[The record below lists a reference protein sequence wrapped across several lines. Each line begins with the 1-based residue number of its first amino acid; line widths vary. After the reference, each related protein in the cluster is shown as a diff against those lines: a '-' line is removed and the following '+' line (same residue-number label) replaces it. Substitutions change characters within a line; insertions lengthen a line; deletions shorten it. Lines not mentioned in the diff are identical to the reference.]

1 MKQSSVASRRS
12 SATKNAV
19 ILSKGGLPRALRG
32 PQQLPLL
39 GQSAGNPSRRI
50 WVLRGKIFALFL
62 ALTLLVAPL
71 RAQDVN
77 MRFSS
82 LGHKMICGCGCN
94 QILLECNH
102 VGCPLS
108 EGMRNELT
116 AALKRGQSDGQIL
129 DTFVEKYG
137 PTILAAPTMSGF
149 NLTAWITPFAV
160 LLAAF
165 ASAVL
170 VIRGWKRRPLRA
182 VATAPQ
188 NAAPYLD
195 EVRRET
201 EL

>member
-1 MKQSSVASRRS
+1 MRQRPAVSSQRS
-12 SATKNAV
+12 AKA
-19 ILSKGGLPRALRG
+19 
-32 PQQLPLL
+32 
-39 GQSAGNPSRRI
+39 
-50 WVLRGKIFALFL
+50 FALLL
-62 ALTLLVAPL
+62 AVALLAVPL

-77 MRFSS
+77 RRFSS

-129 DTFVEKYG
+129 DAFVEKYG

-170 VIRGWKRRPLRA
+170 VVRSWKKRPLRA
-182 VATAPQ
+182 LSSAAAPQ
-188 NAAPYLD
+188 DTAPYLE

>member
-1 MKQSSVASRRS
+1 MRQRSARVA
-12 SATKNAV
+12 V
-19 ILSKGGLPRALRG
+19 
-32 PQQLPLL
+32 LL
-39 GQSAGNPSRRI
+39 I
-50 WVLRGKIFALFL
+50 CL
-62 ALTLLVAPL
+62 ALVAPL
-71 RAQDVN
+71 GAQQDVN

-116 AALKRGQSDGQIL
+116 AALKRGQSDGRIL
-129 DTFVEKYG
+129 DAFVEKYG
-137 PTILAAPTMSGF
+137 TTILAAPTMSGF

-160 LLAAF
+160 LLVAF

-182 VATAPQ
+182 VA
-188 NAAPYLD
+188 AASQPATPYLD

>member
-1 MKQSSVASRRS
+1 MRQRSVRV
-12 SATKNAV
+12 AV
-19 ILSKGGLPRALRG
+19 
-32 PQQLPLL
+32 LL
-39 GQSAGNPSRRI
+39 I
-50 WVLRGKIFALFL
+50 CL
-62 ALTLLVAPL
+62 ALAAPL

-129 DTFVEKYG
+129 EAFVDKYG

-160 LLAAF
+160 LLVAF

-170 VIRGWKRRPLRA
+170 VIRGWWKRPHGA

-188 NAAPYLD
+188 NA
-195 EVRRET
+195 T
-201 EL
+201 

>member
-1 MKQSSVASRRS
+1 MRQRLTQVA
-12 SATKNAV
+12 
-19 ILSKGGLPRALRG
+19 
-32 PQQLPLL
+32 
-39 GQSAGNPSRRI
+39 
-50 WVLRGKIFALFL
+50 VLFICL
-62 ALTLLVAPL
+62 ALVAPL

-129 DTFVEKYG
+129 DAFVEKYG

-160 LLAAF
+160 LLVAF

-182 VATAPQ
+182 VA
-188 NAAPYLD
+188 AASQPATPYLD

>member
-1 MKQSSVASRRS
+1 M
-12 SATKNAV
+12 
-19 ILSKGGLPRALRG
+19 GGRAGHGLRHAHRAYAQRGCSPRDAR
-32 PQQLPLL
+32 
-39 GQSAGNPSRRI
+39 SAGAGARTSDRGRDCGGRRLMRQRSAKVA
-50 WVLRGKIFALFL
+50 VLLICL
-62 ALTLLVAPL
+62 ALAAPL

-129 DTFVEKYG
+129 DAFVEKYG

-182 VATAPQ
+182 VAGTPQ
-188 NAAPYLD
+188 TAAPYLD

>member
-1 MKQSSVASRRS
+1 
-12 SATKNAV
+12 
-19 ILSKGGLPRALRG
+19 
-32 PQQLPLL
+32 
-39 GQSAGNPSRRI
+39 
-50 WVLRGKIFALFL
+50 
-62 ALTLLVAPL
+62 
-71 RAQDVN
+71 
-77 MRFSS
+77 
-82 LGHKMICGCGCN
+82 MICGCGCN

-108 EGMRNELT
+108 EGMRKELL
-116 AALKRGQSDGQIL
+116 AAIVGRGGPGGGPDDESGGGTGPGSKSGPADNSDNAIL
-129 DTFVEKYG
+129 QAFVDRYG

-182 VATAPQ
+182 VAGSPQ
-188 NAAPYLD
+188 NATPYLD

>member
-1 MKQSSVASRRS
+1 MRQSSVVSRQW
-12 SATKNAV
+12 SAN
-19 ILSKGGLPRALRG
+19 
-32 PQQLPLL
+32 
-39 GQSAGNPSRRI
+39 RRI
-50 WVLRGKIFALFL
+50 VIPSGARRGGRDRACSRGILVCKFAKILPVLL
-62 ALTLLVAPL
+62 AVTLLAAPL

-116 AALKRGQSDGQIL
+116 VALKRGQSDGQIL
-129 DTFVEKYG
+129 DAFVEKYG

-182 VATAPQ
+182 VAGTPQ
-188 NAAPYLD
+188 TAAPYLD

>member
-1 MKQSSVASRRS
+1 MRQSSVVSRQWSANRRIVIPSGARRS
-12 SATKNAV
+12 ERDRARSRG
-19 ILSKGGLPRALRG
+19 IL
-32 PQQLPLL
+32 
-39 GQSAGNPSRRI
+39 
-50 WVLRGKIFALFL
+50 VLRENIFALLL
-62 ALTLLVAPL
+62 AVTLLAAPL

-116 AALKRGQSDGQIL
+116 GALKRGKSDGQIL
-129 DTFVEKYG
+129 DAFVEKYG

-182 VATAPQ
+182 VAASQT
-188 NAAPYLD
+188 AAPYLD

>member
-1 MKQSSVASRRS
+1 
-12 SATKNAV
+12 
-19 ILSKGGLPRALRG
+19 
-32 PQQLPLL
+32 
-39 GQSAGNPSRRI
+39 
-50 WVLRGKIFALFL
+50 
-62 ALTLLVAPL
+62 
-71 RAQDVN
+71 

-116 AALKRGQSDGQIL
+116 GALKRGQSDGQIL
-129 DTFVEKYG
+129 DAFVEKYG

-182 VATAPQ
+182 VAGTPQ
-188 NAAPYLD
+188 TAAPYLD